1 MFTEGGQGHH
11 ALIAEEVADLE
22 DQGHTD
28 QGLGKQICCL
38 YAIGQIFLLSLLAVS
53 ET

>member
-28 QGLGKQICCL
+28 LGLGKQIFRL
-38 YAIGQIFLLSLLAVS
+38 YAVGQIFLSRPLAVS